1 MKQTILY
8 NWNLMRF
15 IRLAA
20 GIAIT
25 VQAIIARDAML
36 VVLGCFLQVCL
47 YLISAVAEPVVVQL
61 RLKKIQLQQKTL
73 PMKKWFSKN
82 ILYLAGAFV
91 GAIAGY
97 LYWKFVGCSSGTCA
111 ITSKPLNSTIYGAVM
126 GSLLFGFFQPDKSK
140 QVSSPEK
147 NKENDI

>member
-36 VVLGCFLQVCL
+36 VVLG
-47 YLISAVAEPVVVQL
+47 
-61 RLKKIQLQQKTL
+61 
-73 PMKKWFSKN
+73 
-82 ILYLAGAFV
+82 
-91 GAIAGY
+91 
-97 LYWKFVGCSSGTCA
+97 
-111 ITSKPLNSTIYGAVM
+111 
-126 GSLLFGFFQPDKSK
+126 LLFTGMPLF
-140 QVSSPEK
+140 
-147 NKENDI
+147 NIGCCN